1 MSPCSV
7 RCGPVN
13 THATVRHCSA
23 TLDVDKRFTFCCCS
37 TIVLK
42 CECCPENSVSCCS
55 VSISCTIFNG
65 FEFSRAFECLW
76 WMQPVSNT
84 VLPGV
89 CFRPWISPCW
99 SLLGVHRT
107 GDTVAK
113 RMITGKAPPTKQ
125 KLCTMAVL
133 IIPVR
138 SQEFFARNAPA
149 LLLREYRRFTGGLLK
164 VYLMCSKLAFSSQQG
179 SY

>member
-1 MSPCSV
+1 MLASHVPF
-7 RCGPVN
+7 
-13 THATVRHCSA
+13 
-23 TLDVDKRFTFCCCS
+23 L
-37 TIVLK
+37 
-42 CECCPENSVSCCS
+42 
-55 VSISCTIFNG
+55 
-65 FEFSRAFECLW
+65 
-76 WMQPVSNT
+76 T
-84 VLPGV
+84 VLSLVELLNAYGGCSLCPTLFYLECVLGPG
-89 CFRPWISPCW
+89 SPCW
-99 SLLGVHRT
+99 SFLGVHRT

-164 VYLMCSKLAFSSQQG
+164 VYLMCS
-179 SY
+179 